1 MSNATQNIRATL
13 FIDGEEYESIG
24 ADSREHF
31 EELLLEAAQGWAKLD
46 GFHVIREQ
54 IQRPDGK
61 WIFAAIRA

>member
-1 MSNATQNIRATL
+1 MNNATQNIRATL
-13 FIDGEEYESIG
+13 FVDGEEFESIG

-31 EELLLEAAQGWAKLD
+31 EELLLEAAKDWAKLG

-61 WIFAAIRA
+61 WIFAAVRA